1 MAEINSISKTALE
14 QKVMKSKS
22 NPVRLDA
29 WDIRILSAIQADGRI
44 SKSELAKRVHL
55 SASACSERLRAL
67 EVAGIIEG
75 FYARLSPA
83 LIGGMVFVMVEVV
96 LDRHRLEDQRH
107 FEIAIQ
113 EFPEI
118 LDCWAIGGRI
128 DYLMRVATLSM
139 AAYQDFME
147 GLLQA
152 GLGIDQYYSL
162 VVTKPVKSNAPIPLS
177 ALRQR

>member
-1 MAEINSISKTALE
+1 
-14 QKVMKSKS
+14 MKSKPG
-22 NPVRLDA
+22 PVQLDT
-29 WDIRILSAIQADGRI
+29 WDIRILSEIQSDGRI

-55 SASACSERLRAL
+55 SASACSERLRVLKA
-67 EVAGIIEG
+67 AGVIEG

-83 LIGGMVFVMVEVV
+83 LIGGIISVMVEVV

-107 FEIAIQ
+107 FETAIQ
-113 EFPEI
+113 EIPEI

-128 DYLMRVATLSM
+128 DYLMRVSTPSM

-152 GLGIDQYYSL
+152 GLAIEQYYSL
-162 VVTKPVKSNAPIPLS
+162 VVTKPVKSNSPIPLS
-177 ALRQR
+177 SLKQR

>member
-1 MAEINSISKTALE
+1 MNSKP
-14 QKVMKSKS
+14 
-22 NPVRLDA
+22 NPVQLDT
-29 WDIRILSAIQADGRI
+29 WDIRILSEIQLDGRI

-55 SASACSERLRAL
+55 SASACSERLRVLQA
-67 EVAGIIEG
+67 AGIIEG

-83 LIGGMVFVMVEVV
+83 LIGGIISIMVEVV

-107 FEIAIQ
+107 FEAAIQ
-113 EFPEI
+113 NVPEI

-128 DYLMRVATLSM
+128 DYLMRVSSPSM

-152 GLGIDQYYSL
+152 GLGINQYYSL
-162 VVTKPVKSNAPIPLS
+162 VVTKPVKANSPIPLS
-177 ALRQR
+177 PFKRR

>member
-1 MAEINSISKTALE
+1 
-14 QKVMKSKS
+14 MKSKPD
-22 NPVRLDA
+22 PVRLDT
-29 WDIRILSAIQADGRI
+29 WDLRILSEIQSDGRI

-67 EVAGIIEG
+67 QAAGIIEG
-75 FYARLSPA
+75 FFARLSPA
-83 LIGGMVFVMVEVV
+83 LMGGIISILVEVV

-107 FEIAIQ
+107 FEAAIQ
-113 EFPEI
+113 NVPEI

-128 DYLMRVATLSM
+128 DYLMRVSSPSM

-152 GLGIDQYYSL
+152 GLRINQYYSL
-162 VVTKPVKSNAPIPLS
+162 VVTKPVKANSPIPLS
-177 ALRQR
+177 PSKRR

>member
-1 MAEINSISKTALE
+1 MSSKP
-14 QKVMKSKS
+14 
-22 NPVRLDA
+22 NPMQLDD
-29 WDIRILSAIQADGRI
+29 WDIRILSEIQSDGRI

-55 SASACSERLRAL
+55 SASACSERLRVLQA
-67 EVAGIIEG
+67 AGIIEG

-83 LIGGMVFVMVEVV
+83 LIGGIISIMVEVV

-107 FEIAIQ
+107 FEAAIQ
-113 EFPEI
+113 NVPEI

-128 DYLMRVATLSM
+128 DYLMRVSSPSM

-152 GLGIDQYYSL
+152 GLGINQYYSL
-162 VVTKPVKSNAPIPLS
+162 VVTKPVKANSPIPLS
-177 ALRQR
+177 SFKRR

>member
-1 MAEINSISKTALE
+1 MTA
-14 QKVMKSKS
+14 KP

-29 WDIRILSAIQADGRI
+29 WDIRILSAIQSDGRI

-55 SASACSERLRAL
+55 SASACSDRLRAL
-67 EVAGIIEG
+67 EAEGIIEG

-107 FEIAIQ
+107 FELAVQ

-139 AAYQDFME
+139 ATYQDFME

-177 ALRQR
+177 SLRQR